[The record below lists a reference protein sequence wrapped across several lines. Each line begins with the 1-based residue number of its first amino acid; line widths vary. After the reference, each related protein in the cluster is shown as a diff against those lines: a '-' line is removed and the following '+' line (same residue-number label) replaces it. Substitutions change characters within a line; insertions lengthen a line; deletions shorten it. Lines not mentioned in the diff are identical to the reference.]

1 MTVPLR
7 CPACRATM
15 HPETRAGV
23 TVDRCT
29 RCEAL
34 WFDASELDRV
44 LGDAYAAT
52 DGPPESRIP
61 RRGIGTRPCPRCVKP
76 LETAGWTGLVLD
88 RCKRCRGLFVEAREL
103 LHMEREQLP
112 NEALTI
118 EARLQGAMVS
128 AGWALLTAQAIAIL
142 LLRFMR

>member
-1 MTVPLR
+1 
-7 CPACRATM
+7 M
-15 HPETRAGV
+15 HPETRADV

-29 RCEAL
+29 KCEAL

-44 LGDAYAAT
+44 LGDAYAAS
-52 DGPPESRIP
+52 DVSPEARIP
-61 RRGIGTRPCPRCVKP
+61 RRGIGTRRCPRCAIS

-103 LHMEREQLP
+103 LQMERERLP
-112 NEALTI
+112 DDALTI

-128 AGWALLTAQAIAIL
+128 AGWALLTAHAIAL
-142 LLRFMR
+142 LLMRFMR